1 MKRIIF
7 VPQYPVPNRYQ
18 EWWISEFPKQ
28 FTKFG
33 FDVYTLGNEKMKV
46 KRGNIE
52 MFSPINAAI
61 EFECSQIDEYMNL
74 ELRDDDI
81 LFIADLSFPGF
92 FTNVLYHKRPSKV
105 FSFCHA
111 TSINKFDYFKPVRN
125 CKYPVETSHAA
136 LCDKVFV
143 GSKYH
148 QDKLHWHN
156 TVVTYLPFPPLKTFP
171 NETKTIGL
179 ISASRPT
186 PQKVDLELEGEV
198 EKLFGKIKR
207 MECDTWEQYYKFLGK
222 SQILLISS
230 HEDTFGLQIIDAILN
245 GCVPIARNSL
255 AYPEIL
261 PKEYLYNNK
270 EELLSLIVKVFN
282 YELPVPK
289 IKCEK
294 QMNDF
299 YKTIVSEFTKE
310 KDYPF

>member
-1 MKRIIF
+1 MSRIIF
-7 VPQYPVPNRYQ
+7 IPQYPTPMRYQ
-18 EWWISEFPKQ
+18 EFWFNELPKQ

-33 FDVYTLGNEKMKV
+33 FDVYTLGDEKMKV

-81 LFIADLSFPGF
+81 LFVADISFPGF
-92 FTNVLYHKRPSKV
+92 FMNVLYHKRPSKV

-111 TSINKFDYFKPVRN
+111 TSINKFDYFEPVKN

-148 QDKLHWHN
+148 KQKLHWSN
-156 TVVTYLPFPPLKTFP
+156 TVITYLPFPPFKTFP
-171 NETKTIGL
+171 KEEKTIDI

-186 PQKVDLELEGEV
+186 PQKVDLELEAEV
-198 EKLFGKIKR
+198 EKKFGKIKR
-207 MECDTWEQYYKFLGK
+207 MECDNWEQYYKFLAQSK
-222 SQILLISS
+222 ILLITS
-230 HEDTFGLQIIDAILN
+230 HEDTFGYQIVDAILN

-261 PKEYLYNNK
+261 SGEYLYDSK
-270 EELLSLIVKVFN
+270 WELIHMIKKVLGGDYHYSF
-282 YELPVPK
+282 PK
-289 IKCEK
+289 ILCEK
-294 QMNDF
+294 QMNNF
-299 YKTIVSEFTKE
+299 YKKIVNEMKG
-310 KDYPF
+310 D